1 MSPVAVSLL
10 EWETL
15 RPDRGSPLAERN
27 LRHDEADRKLAEQ
40 LTQQG
45 FIEVLELARGIE
57 LRATSYVGRF
67 SLGEVT
73 VTVQPKISEAPF
85 LNLLRY
91 AYGLRQLE
99 LYKPVGYASSKWAFQ
114 DLLIQQLAAEVG
126 ELLARGIHRD
136 YEKAYS
142 ELANPRGRI
151 QFERLVA
158 TADRAKAALPCIH
171 HPRTEDTVLN
181 QVLLAGLIYAASLT
195 ADHDL
200 KAHLRRLTKTL
211 DETVSL
217 KRIDATLLAEAQL
230 AVDRRTTA
238 YEAAL
243 VLIGILFRS
252 EGVSLDGEK
261 ERLRLPGFLFDMNR
275 FFQSLISRFL
285 HDNLEN
291 CEVEDEFRLKEL
303 FSYDP
308 HRNPQR
314 RRVPV
319 QKPDFIIRRERRI
332 AAILDAKYRDLWQ
345 KSLPRDM
352 LYQLA
357 LYALGQR
364 GLSRKAV
371 ILYPTL
377 SHVAREQAILIR
389 EPVSG
394 MTQGEVIL
402 RPVNLLMLDGL
413 LRLRDWKATRIL
425 AHKLAFGCEPL

>member
-1 MSPVAVSLL
+1 VVVSLL

-15 RPDRGSPLAERN
+15 RPDRGSPLAEKN
-27 LRHDEADRKLAEQ
+27 LRHDEAGRKLAEQ

-99 LYKPVGYASSKWAFQ
+99 LYRPVGYASSKWAFQ
-114 DLLIQQLAAEVG
+114 DLLIQQLAAEIG

-151 QFERLVA
+151 QFERLVG

-230 AVDRRTTA
+230 ALDRRTIA

-308 HRNPQR
+308 DRNPQR

-332 AAILDAKYRDLWQ
+332 AAILDAKYRDLWE

-377 SHVAREQAILIR
+377 CQVAKEQAILIR

-394 MTQGEVIL
+394 ATQGEVIL
-402 RPVNLLMLDGL
+402 RPVNLLRLDGL
-413 LRLRDWKATRIL
+413 LRARDWKANRSL
-425 AHKLAFGCEPL
+425 AHQLAFGCEPL